1 MYMIIYYIILQN
13 PDLTESRM
21 NLMGKTSELN
31 ALLTLELFLTF
42 QELMTL
48 KIPRYPLVRL
58 LDHYS
63 NNIIGTI
70 TSDMV

>member
-1 MYMIIYYIILQN
+1 MYMITYYIILQN
-13 PDLTESRM
+13 LNLTESRM

-42 QELMTL
+42 QKLMTL